1 MNADDLKMYLGSM
14 IRANEF
20 PEVEDGDAA
29 KEHYDDLVAGRT
41 LKELTG
47 AEIKYLQ
54 SATRRLHGADRLT
67 AETARLLELDTKA
80 TYADAMFHCR
90 VAANKDL
97 VVAGT
102 LD

>member
-1 MNADDLKMYLGSM
+1 MNADDLKLHLGSM

-20 PEVEDGDAA
+20 PEVEDGDDA
-29 KEHYDDLVAGRT
+29 KEHFDDLAAGRT
-41 LKELTG
+41 LRELTG

-54 SATRRLHGADRLT
+54 CATRLLHGADRLN
-67 AETARLLELDTKA
+67 AETARLLDLDTKA

-90 VAANKDL
+90 LAANKDF
-97 VVAGT
+97 VTAGT